1 LRELDLD
8 TLKIDRSFIS
18 QMLTK
23 PEEARIV
30 KAMLSLG
37 RALGLKTTAE
47 CVESE
52 KALDYLQKLGCNTG
66 QGYLFGKPQPAAAA
80 AKTIVEDARGTAKLR
95 KEGTR
100 PRRIA

>member
-1 LRELDLD
+1 MLR
-8 TLKIDRSFIS
+8 
-18 QMLTK
+18 K
-23 PEEARIV
+23 PEEQRIV

-47 CVESE
+47 GVETE
-52 KALDYLQKLGCNTG
+52 EALEHLQKLGCDTG

-80 AKTIVEDARGTAKLR
+80 EAMIGEEANGTAKLR

-100 PRRIA
+100 SRRIA